1 MRAGSA
7 DNTHRVPDARKG
19 KRNKRK
25 SLPTRQLN
33 EHSAPVRLRGGQL
46 FAPRPFRARR
56 FAVASE
62 VFPRRTRCAIRCS
75 RRLAIPAP
83 TSPRDPLFTASRYS
97 RAERAAR
104 SVVRAVSLFPRR
116 TRCAIW
122 CSRRLAIPA
131 PKSFRTDRA
140 ARSVVRAVSLFP
152 RRSLSAPRDPLF
164 APFCRCRTRK
174 NARKSPASRFYALIL
189 AFRSFILL

>member
-62 VFPRRTRCAIRCS
+62 VFPRRPRRAICCS

-83 TSPRDPLFTASRYS
+83 NALRDPLFTASRYS

-116 TRCAIW
+116 
-122 CSRRLAIPA
+122 
-131 PKSFRTDRA
+131 
-140 ARSVVRAVSLFP
+140 
-152 RRSLSAPRDPLF
+152 SLSAPTAPRALSF
-164 APFCRCRTRK
+164 AAFCRCRTRK